1 MLRASELP
9 QEERDLSSPSV
20 ISQAYGPPTAR
31 EDGAN
36 TTIEW
41 KVNETDLIR
50 WTSQP
55 IGRIEDGSTIKV
67 EFFRSGRLHRDDGPA
82 VASFN
87 AGGRLRRAQ
96 WWSEGQMHRTNGP
109 ADQEWDWRGALVC
122 ESWRRKDSRI
132 SGPTEVRYDRGRP
145 TVFTYEGHRSDV
157 TAKDERTRRLHQAAI
172 TGRATARTEAA
183 AGARPRRPTAT
194 ALTPQSTHYL

>member
-67 EFFRSGRLHRDDGPA
+67 KFFRSGRLHRDD
-82 VASFN
+82 
-87 AGGRLRRAQ
+87 
-96 WWSEGQMHRTNGP
+96 GP